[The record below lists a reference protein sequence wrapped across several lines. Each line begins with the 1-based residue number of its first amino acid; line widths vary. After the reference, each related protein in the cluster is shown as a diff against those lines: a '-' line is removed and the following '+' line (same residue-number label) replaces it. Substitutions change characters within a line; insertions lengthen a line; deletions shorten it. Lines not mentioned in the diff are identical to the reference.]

1 MKSLLLI
8 LGNRKYLAPALV
20 FASLNV
26 WFGTWAIYI
35 PTVKEKLGI
44 DKGDLGFA
52 LFFLSL
58 GVFSVFPVASK
69 LVNYFGVGR
78 ATWLGVLS
86 SSIFALFPLLAP
98 NYILLCTALFF
109 FGAAN
114 GFTDIAMNTLVT
126 EVEKEDQV
134 TIMSA
139 AHGFFSLAFLIKA

>member
-109 FGAAN
+109 FWCGQWVYRYCN
-114 GFTDIAMNTLVT
+114 EHFGYRSRKRRPSNHYVG
-126 EVEKEDQV
+126 
-134 TIMSA
+134 SSW
-139 AHGFFSLAFLIKA
+139 FF